1 MKIKKIGIFFVA
13 LILLAGSIAYIV
25 GIKQKKTPDEV
36 VKEISPVI
44 GSIETFIS
52 STGTI
57 LPKNRLEIK
66 PPVNGR
72 IEKILVKEGDEVK
85 TGDILAL
92 MSSTERAALIDAAR
106 AKGED
111 ALKYWEETYK
121 PIPLLAPIDG
131 EVIVETTQPG
141 QTVTTSDPIVVLS
154 DRLIVRAQ
162 VDETDI
168 GKISLNKKAI
178 ITIDAYPD
186 TKINSTVEHI
196 YYESKTVNNVT
207 IYEVDLI
214 PEEIPKLLDALK
226 TYHMAVGIR
235 PLSQQTPH
243 RALGNR
249 IFIWVAERLSGHKI
263 PDLTSGFRAIHKEYF
278 MEFIHLLPNRYSSST
293 TLTLAMLK
301 AGLFVGFVPISRV
314 KFRMSGKSGIAPLR
328 DGFRI
333 VGLIFRAIMLFN
345 PQIFFLPVSAVIF
358 LTGLSLGAFQL
369 LHLGGIRGITIIF
382 VLTGILIFMFGLLAD
397 QIANIRLG
405 AQKPETQN

>member
-1 MKIKKIGIFFVA
+1 MKTKKIGIFFVA
-13 LILLAGSIAYIV
+13 LILLAGSIVYIT
-25 GIKQKKTPDEV
+25 GIKQRKSPDEV
-36 VKEISPVI
+36 VKEISPAV
-44 GSIETFIS
+44 GSIKTFIS

-85 TGDILAL
+85 TGDTLAW

-141 QTVTTSDPIVVLS
+141 QTVTASDPVIVLS

-168 GKISLNKKAI
+168 GKIALDKKAI
-178 ITIDAYPD
+178 ISIDAYPD

-214 PEEIPKLLDALK
+214 PEEIPKFFRSGMNASIDFIDKSKENALLIPVE
-226 TYHMAVGIR
+226 AVYKEKGSSYVLVKQVNEIGLVRAAVQLGI
-235 PLSQQTPH
+235 SDDK
-243 RALGNR
+243 N
-249 IFIWVAERLSGHKI
+249 VEVLSGI
-263 PDLTSGFRAIHKEYF
+263 TKEDRIIIKSKAYSLPKNTRGKNPF
-278 MEFIHLLPNRYSSST
+278 MPGH
-293 TLTLAMLK
+293 
-301 AGLFVGFVPISRV
+301 
-314 KFRMSGKSGIAPLR
+314 
-328 DGFRI
+328 
-333 VGLIFRAIMLFN
+333 
-345 PQIFFLPVSAVIF
+345 
-358 LTGLSLGAFQL
+358 
-369 LHLGGIRGITIIF
+369 
-382 VLTGILIFMFGLLAD
+382 
-397 QIANIRLG
+397 
-405 AQKPETQN
+405 